1 MNAQSSISCSWQLS
15 ALLKDWVDV
24 DRDDDVVVTGVSQ
37 HSGDTTRGDLF
48 LATAGEYG
56 HGLQHCTDAIS
67 NGAAAIAWEPIAE
80 KKYTPSNY
88 PVPAIEFKQLSQYVG
103 DITSRCYGDI
113 GAQIKTIAI
122 TGTDGKSSVAH
133 LTAQALEKL
142 SEPCGLIGTLGYGR
156 LSKLAEA
163 THTTPPVTRLAKEFA
178 NIAQA
183 GCEYVALEAS
193 SHGIAQDRL
202 QKLNIHTAVLTNIT
216 RDHLDYHHSIEDY
229 IQAKAKLF
237 FLLQP
242 AHVVLNYDD
251 AVGRKWIEQLRNST
265 KILTYS
271 FADPAADIYTVNVE
285 YSDSGVRMEICIHE
299 KMYALTVPL
308 MGKFNVMNILTV
320 IAVLLGLEKQ
330 AEDIVAAIQEVRAVP
345 GRMQIIKK
353 ASGPT
358 VIVDYA
364 HTPAALVAA
373 ITAVRQHVAGNLICV
388 FGCGGNR
395 DAGKRAEMGAVAS
408 GNADYTVIT
417 SDNPRAEDPDQIIGQ
432 IVEGCSTTAKIK
444 IISDRKDAIA
454 YALEYAGDQD
464 AVLIAGKGHEK
475 YQLLGKN
482 KIAFDDVDV
491 ATKILNQA
499 TYG

>member
-1 MNAQSSISCSWQLS
+1 MNAQSSVSCSWQLS
-15 ALLKDWVDV
+15 ALLKDWVEV

-37 HSGDTTRGDLF
+37 HSGDTTCGDLF

-80 KKYTPSNY
+80 KKHTPSNY
-88 PVPAIEFKQLSQYVG
+88 SVPAIEFKQLSRYVG
-103 DITSRCYGDI
+103 DIASRCYGDLS
-113 GAQIKTIAI
+113 ARIKTIAI

-156 LSKLAEA
+156 LSNLTEA
-163 THTTPPVTRLAKEFA
+163 THTTPPITRIAKEFA

-193 SHGIAQDRL
+193 SHGIAQNRL

-237 FLLQP
+237 FSLQP
-242 AHVVLNYDD
+242 SNVVLNYDD
-251 AVGRKWIEQLRNST
+251 VVGRGWIEQLRNST
-265 KILTYS
+265 NVLTYS
-271 FADPAADIYTVNVE
+271 FVDSAADIYATNVK
-285 YSDSGVRMEICIHE
+285 YSVSGVCIDICILE
-299 KMYALTVPL
+299 KMYALNVPL
-308 MGKFNVMNILTV
+308 MGKFNVMNILAV
-320 IAVLLGLEKQ
+320 VAVLLSLEKQ
-330 AEDIVAAIQEVRAVP
+330 AEDIVAAIQEVQAVP

-358 VIVDYA
+358 VIVDFA

-373 ITAVRQHVAGNLICV
+373 IEAVRQHVAGKLVCV

-408 GNADYTVIT
+408 SNADYTVIT
-417 SDNPRAEDPDQIIGQ
+417 SDNPRAEDPDQIIEQ
-432 IVEGCSTTAKIK
+432 IVEGCGATAKFK
-444 IISDRKDAIA
+444 TISDRKEAIA
-454 YALEYAGDQD
+454 YALEMVGDQD

-475 YQLLGKN
+475 YQLLGEN

-491 ATKILNQA
+491 ATKMINQTA
-499 TYG
+499 HE